1 MKTWPDIK
9 NLVLLLNEEICR
21 SSEGLSNMASQ
32 INNKNWCN
40 FGFRIDFD
48 LQFFK
53 KSYFW
58 KVFSLSKIKFH
69 KIRCRS
75 WNEVP
80 VS

>member
-9 NLVLLLNEEICR
+9 NLVLLLNEEIYR

-48 LQFFK
+48 LQFF
-53 KSYFW
+53 
-58 KVFSLSKIKFH
+58 
-69 KIRCRS
+69 
-75 WNEVP
+75 
-80 VS
+80 